1 MKAIYTLKQPN
12 ETTYF
17 RYIRTLEGNLEP
29 IDVVRQN
36 GRCVPRFSPATLSG
50 SQDKPPSEFIP
61 LYREIM
67 YGLSRLERRTWLPLL
82 FGRSVEEVAQ
92 SQGVSR
98 AAIYARIRGN
108 SKHQGGMIRKN
119 DYVAIWWRTQRRS
132 LIPQRPCLNTK

>member
-1 MKAIYTLKQPN
+1 MNQTPNCKEPN

-17 RYIRTLEGNLEP
+17 RYIRTLNGSLEP
-29 IDVVRQN
+29 IDLVRQN
-36 GRCVPRFSPATLSG
+36 GRCVPRFSPRILSG
-50 SQDKPPSEFIP
+50 QTDTPKSDFIP

-82 FGRSVEEVAQ
+82 FGRSLDEVAK

-108 SKHQGGMIRKN
+108 SKGQGGMIRKN
-119 DYVAIWWRTQRRS
+119 DYVAIWWCMQRKLQS
-132 LIPQRPCLNTK
+132 HA